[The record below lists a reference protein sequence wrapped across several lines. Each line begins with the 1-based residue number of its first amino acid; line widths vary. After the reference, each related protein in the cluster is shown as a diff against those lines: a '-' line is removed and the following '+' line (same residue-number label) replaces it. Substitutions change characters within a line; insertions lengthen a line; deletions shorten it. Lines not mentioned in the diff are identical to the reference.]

1 MINQLVDMVEKRQV
15 AFSLQSNFEMMAK
28 DKTCKTN
35 AKDTILFVQILWW
48 PCPLA
53 GFSLYMVV
61 FRINKANKYRKF
73 GFRKYTHRIHAWYS
87 FLDLVDLHWQIC
99 TIHGP
104 YEIVICPDLLY
115 LPFWQDVSS
124 KAEPVKKER
133 FKLDVSKIRPSKK
146 ICVFYRRWFKTLLFF
161 PWLGK
166 MV

>member
-61 FRINKANKYRKF
+61 FRINKAKKYRKF

-104 YEIVICPDLLY
+104 YEIVICPRSPIPSILTRCFFEIWASQERTIQIGCIQNPSFKKNMCLL
-115 LPFWQDVSS
+115 QEV
-124 KAEPVKKER
+124 V
-133 FKLDVSKIRPSKK
+133 
-146 ICVFYRRWFKTLLFF
+146 
-161 PWLGK
+161 
-166 MV
+166 